1 MWNGAA
7 SSETVIGPASNLVR
21 IRRRVGSDSAA
32 KIRSSAGADV
42 RADGKLTI
50 GLTIGHSAST
60 CQVRRLRRGPNPS
73 LNEAQR
79 MRDTALPHGH
89 EHMLRRL
96 EAFSDIVIAFSLSE
110 LAFSLQV
117 PASAT
122 EIFIHPARYLA
133 FVASFGV
140 ICSIW
145 WLHNRLF
152 AYFFVADAVGIV
164 LNFVLLSAVVMV
176 GFALQLFFRFEYEPI
191 AVASY
196 AFSLGLL
203 YGLIAILYAK
213 GFRDPRLTVEA
224 EIRRE
229 AVGRAR
235 RCAIVSVVFLGSL
248 AAYHWGS
255 EAMELCWLAFIP
267 AIGVLRLVQ
276 RRQAG

>member
-1 MWNGAA
+1 
-7 SSETVIGPASNLVR
+7 
-21 IRRRVGSDSAA
+21 
-32 KIRSSAGADV
+32 
-42 RADGKLTI
+42 
-50 GLTIGHSAST
+50 
-60 CQVRRLRRGPNPS
+60 
-73 LNEAQR
+73 
-79 MRDTALPHGH
+79 MRDNTLPHGH
-89 EHMLRRL
+89 DHMLRRL

-117 PASAT
+117 PTSAS
-122 EIFIHPARYLA
+122 ELFVHPARYLA

-176 GFALQLFFRFEYEPI
+176 GFALQLFFRFEYEPV

-203 YGLIAILYAK
+203 YGLIALLYAK
-213 GFRDPRLTVEA
+213 GLRDPRLTVDA
-224 EIRRE
+224 RIRRD
-229 AVGRAR
+229 AISRAR
-235 RCAIVSVVFLGSL
+235 RCAVVAVVFLGSL
-248 AAYHWGS
+248 FAYRWGS

-267 AIGVLRLVQ
+267 AIGALRLAQ
-276 RRQAG
+276 RRQSG

>member
-1 MWNGAA
+1 MD
-7 SSETVIGPASNLVR
+7 E
-21 IRRRVGSDSAA
+21 RR
-32 KIRSSAGADV
+32 
-42 RADGKLTI
+42 
-50 GLTIGHSAST
+50 
-60 CQVRRLRRGPNPS
+60 
-73 LNEAQR
+73 R
-79 MRDTALPHGH
+79 MRDTALPPGH

-117 PASAT
+117 PASAS
-122 EIFIHPARYLA
+122 EIFAHPARYLA

-152 AYFFVADAVGIV
+152 AYFFVADATGIV
-164 LNFVLLSAVVMV
+164 LNFVLLAAIVMV
-176 GFALQLFFRFEYEPI
+176 GFALQLFFRFEDEPI

-203 YGLIAILYAK
+203 YGLIAVLYAK
-213 GFRDPRLTVEA
+213 GLRDPRLTVDA

-229 AVGRAR
+229 AVSRAR
-235 RCAIVSVVFLGSL
+235 RCAVVSVVFLGSL
-248 AAYHWGS
+248 VAYRWGS

-267 AIGVLRLVQ
+267 AIGALRFAQ
-276 RRQAG
+276 RRQTG

>member
-1 MWNGAA
+1 
-7 SSETVIGPASNLVR
+7 
-21 IRRRVGSDSAA
+21 
-32 KIRSSAGADV
+32 
-42 RADGKLTI
+42 
-50 GLTIGHSAST
+50 
-60 CQVRRLRRGPNPS
+60 
-73 LNEAQR
+73 
-79 MRDTALPHGH
+79 MRETALPIGH

-110 LAFSLQV
+110 LAFSLQI
-117 PASAT
+117 PTSAGAVF
-122 EIFIHPARYLA
+122 EHPGRYLA
-133 FVASFGV
+133 FAVSFGV

-152 AYFFVADAVGIV
+152 AYFFVADGVGIV
-164 LNFVLLSAVVMV
+164 LNFLLLAAIVMV
-176 GFALQLFFRFEYEPI
+176 GFALQLFFRFEDEPI

-248 AAYHWGS
+248 FAYRWGS
-255 EAMELCWLAFIP
+255 EAIEICWMAFIP

-276 RRQAG
+276 RREAG